1 MIEHTEQQPSSSGIQ
16 QSRNFLPP
24 PIHPSLRRVPSSALS
39 SGQNASIPQSQE
51 PLSTP
56 SGTKVPVHPSRNLAT
71 VTSPL
76 QVSHS
81 MPGSVTDLNDFD
93 PLNTDTVHDGLVP
106 EFVSDND
113 SILEEE
119 LSETQLRELYDD
131 EEIDR
136 FLTLFAAVRSTCYI
150 VQRELNLYVSNFS
163 K

>member
-1 MIEHTEQQPSSSGIQ
+1 MIERTEQQPSPSSSSGIQ

-24 PIHPSLRRVPSSALS
+24 PVHPSLRRVPSSALS
-39 SGQNASIPQSQE
+39 SRQNADIAQSQE

-56 SGTKVPVHPSRNLAT
+56 SRTKVPVHPSRNLAT
-71 VTSPL
+71 VTTPL

-93 PLNTDTVHDGLVP
+93 PLNTDTTHDGLVP
-106 EFVSDND
+106 EFGSDDD
-113 SILEEE
+113 SIVEEE

-136 FLTLFAAVRSTCYI
+136 FLTLFAAVGDFFF
-150 VQRELNLYVSNFS
+150 LFS
-163 K
+163 A